1 MLFYIGSDIHG
12 SLPYAKRFIEKALE
26 DKADRIILLGDLYY
40 NGARNDPPE
49 GYAPKEVVKLLNSV
63 SDRILAV
70 KGNCESE
77 VDQMVSDF
85 LIAESLSLFAFG
97 KAMTCV
103 HGHHFSFDNL
113 PKNPGDVFFQ
123 GHSHISR
130 LEKKGELILANPGS
144 LSLPKDGRRSYM
156 TMDEKGIA
164 LRDLLDGNLVSSL
177 VF

>member
-1 MLFYIGSDIHG
+1 MRLMIASDIHG
-12 SLPYAKRFIEKALE
+12 SALYCRQMLDAYE
-26 DKADRIILLGDLYY
+26 REGADRLLLLGDILYH
-40 NGARNDPPE
+40 GPRNDLPE

-144 LSLPKDGRRSYM
+144 LSLPKDGRHSYM

-164 LRDLLDGNLVSSL
+164 LRDLLDGSLVSSL
-177 VF
+177 AF